1 MTSKLRSIS
10 LFCVLG
16 GAALAASAQA
26 PGSWTLRAG
35 AVQLRP
41 QVDSGELSVPS
52 ASGTQMDL
60 RSASTLGGGLSYALS
75 DRLVL
80 DLPLSLPLRHDLVA
94 DGALAGVGKI
104 GEVKLQPISLLL
116 QWRFGEAS
124 AALRPYVGAGLTYA
138 KFFKARSNATLTA
151 VTGGSPASPTTLELS
166 SRFGPTLQLGAA
178 WAFDA
183 RWSLDAQ
190 LSKTLLKTRAR
201 LSTGQ
206 SIDLDV
212 DPLGLALAVGYRF

>member
-1 MTSKLRSIS
+1 MTSTLRSIS
-10 LFCVLG
+10 LLCALG
-16 GAALAASAQA
+16 GVALSAAAQT

-41 QVDSGELSVPS
+41 QVDSGALSAP
-52 ASGTQMDL
+52 GTPGTRMDL
-60 RSASTLGGGLSYALS
+60 RSASAVGGGLSYALT

-80 DLPLSLPLRHDLVA
+80 DLPLSQPLRHDLVA

-104 GEVKLQPISLLL
+104 GEVRLQPVSLLL
-116 QWRFGEAS
+116 QWRFGDAGAS
-124 AALRPYVGAGLTYA
+124 LRPYLGAGLTYA
-138 KFFKARSNATLTA
+138 KFKARSNATLTA
-151 VTGGSPASPTTLELS
+151 VTGGSPAEPTTLALD
-166 SRFGPTLQLGAA
+166 SRLGPTLQLGAA

-190 LSKTLLKTRAR
+190 LSRTWLKTKAR

-206 SIDLDV
+206 SIDLDL
-212 DPLGLALAVGYRF
+212 DPIGLGLAVGYRF